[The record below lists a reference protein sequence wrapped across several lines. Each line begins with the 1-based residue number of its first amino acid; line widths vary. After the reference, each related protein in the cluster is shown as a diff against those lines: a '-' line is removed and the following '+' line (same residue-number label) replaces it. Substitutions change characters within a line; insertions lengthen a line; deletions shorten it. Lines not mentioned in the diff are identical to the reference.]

1 MLCDAWKAWADALKA
16 SKNIRNATSLVD
28 VVLLKAVVEASNSTV
43 NALALALKEVYESLV
58 HHSSGAHGPHAQ
70 NSSTSR

>member
-16 SKNIRNATSLVD
+16 SKNIRNAASLVD
-28 VVLLKAVVEASNSTV
+28 ANLLNVVVEASNSTV

-58 HHSSGAHGPHAQ
+58 HRSSGAHSPHAQ